1 MREGMENKTGADV
14 FLFKMPEQFSC
25 SVLSKTLSDL
35 QKIIAGEWKCLV
47 LDLSDTVMMDS
58 SGVGSLVFVYQEL
71 RAKSKTLLL
80 RNLQKNIYDLL
91 VETGID
97 KLFDVEKPSG
107 IKKAEVDLLQ
117 LDLPL
122 DVTEETAGDV
132 CILNLSGV
140 MSYPAGSMQFKRCV
154 FLSLA
159 KSRKIL
165 LDFENLAFF
174 DSLSVGS
181 VLRLSRLMRENG
193 GSLKVCGAN
202 LVIRNM
208 FSSLGIDSI
217 IPVCESRKEAL
228 AQWEGQS

>member
-1 MREGMENKTGADV
+1 MENRPDANAFV
-14 FLFKMPEQFSC
+14 FKMPEQFGC
-25 SVLSKTLSDL
+25 SVLSQTLSDL
-35 QKIIAGEWKCLV
+35 QKVIAGEWKSLV

-71 RAKSKTLLL
+71 KARSKTLLL
-80 RNLQKNIYDLL
+80 RNLQRNIYDLL

-107 IKKAEVDLLQ
+107 IRKAEVDLLQ
-117 LDLPL
+117 LDIPL
-122 DVTEETAGDV
+122 DVTEEIVGDI

-193 GSLKVCGAN
+193 GSLKVCSAN
-202 LVIRNM
+202 LVIKNM

-217 IPVCESRKEAL
+217 IPIYHSREEAL
-228 AQWEGQS
+228 ARWEGRS